1 MRRAR
6 WFMLVAGVVVGVAA
20 GVWAGDAKDTGE
32 DSAGRYT
39 VPQGGV
45 AELVRFIQELSQ
57 FRPGT
62 VQEDLEHRAKFRP
75 ALQQAAE
82 RIVKLEKD
90 TKSEAYRAAEFIL
103 LANRVRWIAQALPQ
117 AQRKTL
123 DDVKTYLAGHLDTD
137 QADSAADLAM
147 TAAQAVQNAGQPGLA
162 AEAFKSFAAVLQK
175 GQESKRREMASS
187 MGEKA
192 RELLAVSAQF
202 PFQGPKVQLPPKGRL
217 VPLDLKGK
225 SNQPINDLSE
235 GGDFE
240 GNGFA
245 ELPRGEQVLGG
256 VRFRIGDTIIRLAS
270 TNLTTAPKQVEGIPV
285 DRKVAKLYLLHSNQ
299 WGSPDNVP
307 DGTNIGQYTVR
318 YEDGSSA
325 SIPIVY
331 GQDVRDWWN
340 FDGGRPVTRGRV
352 VWTGS
357 NRASELEQFRATLR
371 LYLGVWENPHPEKKV
386 TAIDFLSENTICA
399 PFCVAITVEESGEAK

>member
-32 DSAGRYT
+32 NSAGRYT

-90 TKSEAYRAAEFIL
+90 RKSEAYRAAEFIL
-103 LANRVRWIAQALPQ
+103 LANRVRWIARALPQ
-117 AQRKTL
+117 EQRKTL
-123 DDVKTYLAGHLDTD
+123 AEVKTYLAGHLDTD
-137 QADSAADLAM
+137 QAEAAADLAM
-147 TAAQAVQNAGQPGLA
+147 TAAQAIQNAGQPDLA
-162 AEAFKSFAAVLQK
+162 AETFKTFAAVLEK
-175 GQESKRREMASS
+175 VQEAKCREMAAS
-187 MGEKA
+187 MGERA

-202 PFQGPKVQLPPKGRL
+202 PAPGAKIQLSPKGRL
-217 VPLDLKGK
+217 VLLDLKAK
-225 SNQPINDLSE
+225 SNQQINDLT
-235 GGDFE
+235 GTDPFV
-240 GNGFA
+240 GNGLA

-285 DRKVAKLYLLHSNQ
+285 DRKVARLYLLHSNQ
-299 WGSPDNVP
+299 WGSPDSAP
-307 DGTNIGQYTVR
+307 DGTKIGQYEVH

-357 NRASELEQFRATLR
+357 NRASELEQYRTTLR
-371 LYLGVWENPHPEKKV
+371 LYLGVWENPHPENKV
-386 TAIDFLSENTICA
+386 TGIDFVSENTICA
-399 PFCVAITVEESGEAK
+399 PFCVAITVEEPEDAK

>member
-6 WFMLVAGVVVGVAA
+6 WFMLVAGVLVGVAA
-20 GVWAGDAKDTGE
+20 GAWAGDAKDTGE
-32 DSAGRYT
+32 NIAGRYT

-45 AELVRFIQELSQ
+45 AELARFIQGLSR

-90 TKSEAYRAAEFIL
+90 KKSEAYRAAEFTL

-123 DDVKTYLAGHLDTD
+123 DDVKTYLAGHLETD
-137 QADSAADLAM
+137 QAEAAAGLAM
-147 TAAQAVQNAGQPGLA
+147 TAAEAIQNAGQPDLA
-162 AEAFKSFAAVLQK
+162 AETFKSFAAVLQK
-175 GQESKRREMASS
+175 RQEAKWREMAAS
-187 MGEKA
+187 MEERA
-192 RELLAVSAQF
+192 RDLLALSAQF
-202 PFQGPKVQLPPKGRL
+202 PAPGPKVQLPPKGRL
-217 VPLDLKGK
+217 VLLDLKGK
-225 SNQPINDLSE
+225 SNQQINDLSG

-240 GNGFA
+240 GNGLA
-245 ELPRGEQVLGG
+245 ELPRGEPVLGG
-256 VRFRIGDTIIRLAS
+256 VRFRVGDTMIQLGS
-270 TNLTTAPKQVEGIPV
+270 TNLDSAPKQLEGIPV
-285 DRKVAKLYLLHSNQ
+285 GRQVARIYLLHGTQ
-299 WGSPDNVP
+299 WGDPDETP
-307 DGTNIGQYTVR
+307 AGTRIGEYKVHYQ
-318 YEDGSSA
+318 DGSSA

-340 FDGGRPVTRGRV
+340 TDRDPVTRGRV

-357 NRASELEQFRATLR
+357 NRASELEQYRATLR
-371 LYLGVWENPHPEKKV
+371 LYLGVWENPHPEKKL
-386 TAIDFLSENTICA
+386 TGIDVVSENTICA
-399 PFCVAITVEESGEAK
+399 PFCVAITVEEPEDAK